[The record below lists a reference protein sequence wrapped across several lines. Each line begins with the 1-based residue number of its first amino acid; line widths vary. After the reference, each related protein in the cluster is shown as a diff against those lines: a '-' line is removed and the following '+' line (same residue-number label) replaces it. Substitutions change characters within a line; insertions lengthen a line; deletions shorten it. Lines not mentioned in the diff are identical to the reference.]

1 MRTDQIILEY
11 MLNSLEKG
19 LGMQHIKNKCIEAPL
34 VPNTID
40 GNIEYL
46 TFAKEGEQ
54 NDTIKMKSH
63 TDSIFFFYGQTTF
76 AAKPRNLTNKTQEKK
91 EKGKSNL
98 VN

>member
-1 MRTDQIILEY
+1 MLEY

-46 TFAKEGEQ
+46 TFAKEGE
-54 NDTIKMKSH
+54 
-63 TDSIFFFYGQTTF
+63 
-76 AAKPRNLTNKTQEKK
+76 
-91 EKGKSNL
+91 
-98 VN
+98 